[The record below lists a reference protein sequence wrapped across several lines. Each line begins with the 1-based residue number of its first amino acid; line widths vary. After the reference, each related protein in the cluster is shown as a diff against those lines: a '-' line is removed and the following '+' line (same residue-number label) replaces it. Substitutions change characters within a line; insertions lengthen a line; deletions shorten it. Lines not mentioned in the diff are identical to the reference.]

1 MEKKDKVPPKR
12 KMPDLPQPQMPS
24 FWKGLLFWVVLG
36 IFIFYLA
43 HSASLVAK
51 KKLVKIPYSTFLAYA
66 ANGEISGKVVIQQ
79 GLIKGKTTSD
89 TEFQTFSQ
97 DPDIYKALKEN
108 RIEFEDLP
116 EAGRSVW
123 AQILAGA
130 IPVLLIVLFFWFI
143 FYKRAGG
150 AGGGDQIMSFG
161 RIRTQ
166 PLSETKPK
174 TTFADVAGYQEA
186 KEELQEIIDF
196 LKDPQ
201 KFQKLGGRIP
211 KGVLLIGPPGT
222 GKTLLA
228 KAVAGE
234 ANVSFLSISGSEFVE
249 MFVGVGA
256 SRVRDLFRQAKRM
269 APSIIFI
276 DEIDAVGRQRFAGL
290 GGGHDEREQ
299 TLNQL
304 LVEMDG
310 FNTEEGIILMAAT
323 NRPDV
328 LDPALVRPGRF
339 DRQVVLSLPDVRERE
354 AILKVH
360 TRNSKLADKTDL
372 SVIAKSTP
380 GMSGADLANLC
391 NEAALLASRKNHEV
405 IEVTDL
411 EEAMDKEM
419 MGAQRK
425 SMVLSPEEK
434 KVIAYHESGHA
445 IVQRNLPESQPIH
458 KVTIIP
464 RGRSLGATHIL
475 PEKDIHIESDNY
487 FRNSLITLLGG
498 RAAERIIFDR
508 VYTGAESDLHNATE
522 LARQMVCEW
531 GMSAKMGPVSY
542 HNRSMGEVFLGR
554 DLSQS
559 REYSEATAREIDEE
573 VKKLLEYS
581 EKEAFH
587 ILLDK
592 RKKLEQLAGALLEK
606 ETLTGKEIN
615 DIIQDEGTTPE
626 NKNNGQEKDSTGSP
640 ALS

>member
-1 MEKKDKVPPKR
+1 MPEIPKN
-12 KMPDLPQPQMPS
+12 QMPG
-24 FWKGLLFWVVLG
+24 FWKSLLFWMLLG
-36 IFIFYLA
+36 VFVFYLA
-43 HSASLVAK
+43 HLSSSKLTEK
-51 KKLVKIPYSTFLAYA
+51 KVQKIPYSDFLNYV
-66 ANGEISGKVVIQQ
+66 ANNEISGKVIIQQ
-79 GLIKGKTTSD
+79 GQIKGKTKD
-89 TEFQTFSQ
+89 GEFQTFSQ

-108 RIEFEDLP
+108 RIQFEDLP

-123 AQILAGA
+123 MQLLAGI
-130 IPVLLIVLFFWFI
+130 IPVLLIIGFFWFI
-143 FYKRAGG
+143 FYRRAG
-150 AGGGDQIMSFG
+150 GGGDQIMSFG
-161 RIRTQ
+161 RIRPQ

-174 TTFADVAGYQEA
+174 TTFSEVAGYEEA
-186 KEELQEIIDF
+186 KEELQEVIDF

-228 KAVAGE
+228 KAVAAE
-234 ANVSFLSISGSEFVE
+234 ANVSFTSISGSEFVE

-310 FNTEEGIILMAAT
+310 FHTEEGIILMAAT

-339 DRQVVLSLPDVRERE
+339 DRQVVLNLPDVRERE

-360 TRNSKLADKTDL
+360 TRNSKLADNVNL
-372 SVIAKSTP
+372 SIVAKSTP

-391 NEAALLASRKNHEV
+391 NEAALMASRKNHQV
-405 IEVTDL
+405 IEMDDI

-419 MGAQRK
+419 MGAQHK

-434 KVIAYHESGHA
+434 KIIAYHESGHA
-445 IVQRNLPESQPIH
+445 LVQRSLPESQPIH

-498 RAAERIIFDR
+498 RAAEKIFFNRI
-508 VYTGAESDLHNATE
+508 YTGAESDLHSATE

-531 GMSAKMGPVSY
+531 GMSARMGPVSY
-542 HNRSMGEVFLGR
+542 HNRTRGEVFLGR

-559 REYSEATAREIDEE
+559 REYSETTAREIDEE
-573 VKKLLEYS
+573 VKQLLEIS
-581 EKEAFH
+581 EKEALR
-587 ILLDK
+587 IIQEK
-592 RKKLEQLAGALLEK
+592 RKKLERLATALLEK
-606 ETLTGKEIN
+606 ETLTGKEI
-615 DIIQDEGTTPE
+615 DDFIQSEAKESDQTD
-626 NKNNGQEKDSTGSP
+626 NGQEKNTKGD
-640 ALS
+640 

>member
-1 MEKKDKVPPKR
+1 MENKDKIPLKRRTPEIPKN
-12 KMPDLPQPQMPS
+12 QMPS
-24 FWKGLLFWVVLG
+24 FWKSLLFWIILG
-36 IFIFYLA
+36 VFIFYLA
-43 HSASLVAK
+43 HSSSKLTDK
-51 KKLVKIPYSTFLAYA
+51 KIQKIPYSDFLNYA
-66 ANGEISGKVVIQQ
+66 ANHEISGKVTVQQ
-79 GLIKGKTTSD
+79 GHIKGKKTD
-89 TEFQTFSQ
+89 GAEFRTFSQ
-97 DPDIYKALKEN
+97 DPDVYKALKDN
-108 RIEFEDLP
+108 KIQFEDLP
-116 EAGRSVW
+116 EAGRSIW
-123 AQILAGA
+123 AQILAGV
-130 IPVLLIVLFFWFI
+130 IPVLLIVLFFWFMI
-143 FYKRAGG
+143 YRRAGG
-150 AGGGDQIMSFG
+150 GGGDQIMSFG
-161 RIRTQ
+161 RIRPQ

-174 TTFADVAGYQEA
+174 TTFSEVAGYEEA
-186 KEELQEIIDF
+186 KEELQEVIDF

-234 ANVSFLSISGSEFVE
+234 ASVSFTSISGSEFVE

-256 SRVRDLFRQAKRM
+256 SRVRDLFRQAKKM

-310 FNTEEGIILMAAT
+310 FHTEEGIILMAAT

-339 DRQVVLSLPDVRERE
+339 DRQVVLNLPDVRERE

-360 TRNSKLADKTDL
+360 TRNSKLADNVDL
-372 SVIAKSTP
+372 SIVAKSTP

-391 NEAALLASRKNHEV
+391 NEAALMASRKNHQV
-405 IEVTDL
+405 IEMNDI

-419 MGAQRK
+419 MGAQHK

-434 KVIAYHESGHA
+434 KIIAYHESGHA
-445 IVQRNLPESQPIH
+445 LVQRSLPESQPIH

-475 PEKDIHIESDNY
+475 PEKDIHIESDHY
-487 FRNSLITLLGG
+487 FHNSLITLLGG
-498 RAAERIIFDR
+498 RAAERIFFDR
-508 VYTGAESDLHNATE
+508 VYTGAESDLHSATE

-531 GMSAKMGPVSY
+531 GMSARMGPVSY
-542 HNRSMGEVFLGR
+542 HNRTRGEVFLGR

-573 VKKLLEYS
+573 VKKLLEIS
-581 EKEAFH
+581 EKKALRIIQE
-587 ILLDK
+587 K
-592 RKKLEQLAGALLEK
+592 RENLERLASTLLEK
-606 ETLTGKEIN
+606 ETLTGKEI
-615 DIIQDEGTTPE
+615 DELISGVAAETVKE
-626 NKNNGQEKDSTGSP
+626 NNQKNGPEKDSTGG
-640 ALS
+640 